1 MNSLSYSL
9 PPELDAALHTALQD
23 WQQND
28 KTSRLWARDA
38 SLWTGSDEA
47 DWLGWLTIVQH
58 SLDHLDEVQSFV
70 HELNAGDIRQVV
82 LLGMGG
88 SSMAPEVLRDTFG
101 HQGAHAELLVLD
113 STDPGQISTV
123 EAALD
128 LEHTAFVVA
137 SKSGSTLEPNILMA
151 WFYQRMVDTV
161 GAEQA
166 ASHFIAITDP
176 GSNLEQEARKNGFRH
191 IFHGVPEIGG
201 RFSALSSFGVV
212 PAAIIGIDCRRLL
225 VNTQEMVAACAD
237 STNTTEN
244 PCVLLG
250 CLLGMAANNGHDK
263 LTLIASPQVAS
274 MGAWLEQLIAESTGK
289 QGKGVLPLDGE
300 PTGSPDVYGD
310 DRVFV
315 YLRMDEAANAAQD
328 QAVELLEQAGQPV
341 IRINITDVYSLGQ
354 ELFRWEI
361 ATAVIGSLI
370 EVNPFDQPDVEASK
384 IETRKLMGAF
394 ESGDDLPGEVPL
406 AGDGQLVLYADAR
419 NAAELGDRCGEAAT
433 VADYLRA
440 HLGRIHAGDYVAFL
454 AYLERNEA
462 HTLAIQAMRKQLRDA
477 KKVATCLGFGPRFL
491 HSTGQY
497 YKGGPNN
504 GVFLQLSCDAMHELP
519 VPFERY
525 SFAMA
530 EAAQGR
536 GDFEVLAERGRRGL
550 RIHLGRDVAAGLQ
563 RLAQLLS

>member
-9 PPELDAALHTALQD
+9 PPDLDAALRTALQD

-28 KTSRLWARDA
+28 KTARLWARDA
-38 SLWTGSDEA
+38 SLWTDSDEA

-58 SLDHLDEVQSFV
+58 SLDHLNEVEAFV
-70 HELNAGDIRQVV
+70 HDLNASGIRQVV

-101 HQGAHAELLVLD
+101 HQAGHAELFVLD

-128 LEHTAFVVA
+128 LERTAFVVA
-137 SKSGSTLEPNILMA
+137 SKSGSTLEPNILKA
-151 WFYQRMVDTV
+151 WFYQRMIDTV

-176 GSNLEQEARKNGFRH
+176 GSNLEQEAGKDGFRH

-201 RFSALSSFGVV
+201 RFSALSNFGVV
-212 PAAIIGIDCRRLL
+212 PAAIVGIDCRCLL
-225 VNTQEMVAACAD
+225 ENTQEMVAACAD
-237 STNTTEN
+237 GTDAAEN
-244 PCVLLG
+244 PGVLLG
-250 CLLGMAANNGHDK
+250 CLLGVAANNGHDK
-263 LTLIASPQVAS
+263 LTLIASPQLAS

-315 YLRMDEAANAAQD
+315 YLRMD
-328 QAVELLEQAGQPV
+328 QAVDAEQDKAVEQLEQAGQPV
-341 IRINITDVYSLGQ
+341 IRINIVDVYSLGQ

-361 ATAVIGSLI
+361 ATAVIGALI
-370 EVNPFDQPDVEASK
+370 NVNPFDQPDVEASK

-394 ESGDDLPGEVPL
+394 EGGDNLPGEVPL
-406 AGDGQLVLYADAR
+406 AEDGQLVLYADAR
-419 NAAELGDRCGEAAT
+419 NAADLGDLCGEAAT
-433 VADYLRA
+433 LADYLRA
-440 HLGRIHAGDYVAFL
+440 HLGRIKAGDYVAFL
-454 AYLERNEA
+454 AYIERNEA
-462 HTLAIQAMRKQLRDA
+462 HTLAIQAMRKQLRDSR
-477 KKVATCLGFGPRFL
+477 KVATCLGFGPRFL

-504 GVFLQLSCDAMHELP
+504 GVFLQLSCDALHELP

-550 RIHLGRDVAAGLQ
+550 RIHLGRDVEAGLQ
-563 RLAQLLS
+563 RLAQLLA

>member
-1 MNSLSYSL
+1 MNDLSYSL
-9 PPELDAALHTALQD
+9 PPDLDAALHIALQD
-23 WQQND
+23 WQQYD
-28 KTSRLWARDA
+28 KTSRLWQRDA
-38 SLWTGSDEA
+38 SLWTDSGEA

-58 SLDHLDEVQSFV
+58 SLDQLHELQSFV
-70 HELNAGDIRQVV
+70 RELNASGIRQVV

-88 SSMAPEVLRDTFG
+88 SSMAPEVFRDTFG
-101 HQGAHAELLVLD
+101 HQAGHAELFVLD
-113 STDPGQISTV
+113 STDPGQICTV

-128 LEHTAFVVA
+128 LEHTAFIVA

-161 GAEQA
+161 GADKA
-166 ASHFIAITDP
+166 AAHFIAITDP
-176 GSNLEQEARKNGFRH
+176 GSSLDQAAGKDGFRH

-201 RFSALSSFGVV
+201 RFSALSNFGVV
-212 PAAIIGIDCRRLL
+212 PAAIIGVDCQRLL
-225 VNTQEMVAACAD
+225 DNTQEMVAACAD
-237 STNTTEN
+237 STTALEN
-244 PCVLLG
+244 PGVLLG
-250 CLLGMAANNGHDK
+250 CLLGVAAINGHDK

-300 PTGSPDVYGD
+300 PAGSPDDYGD

-315 YLRMDEAANAAQD
+315 YLRMDEAADAGQDKAIAQ
-328 QAVELLEQAGQPV
+328 LEQAGQPV
-341 IRINITDVYSLGQ
+341 VRINITDVYNLGQ
-354 ELFRWEI
+354 ELFRWGI

-370 EVNPFDQPDVEASK
+370 NVNPFDQPDVEASK

-394 ESGDDLPGEVPL
+394 EGGDNLPGEVPL

-419 NAAELGDRCGEAAT
+419 NAAELGDLCGEAAT
-433 VADYLRA
+433 VADYLKA
-440 HLGRIHAGDYVAFL
+440 HLGRIKAGDYVAFL
-454 AYLERNEA
+454 AYLERNET
-462 HTLAIQAMRKQLRDA
+462 HTRMIQDMRVRLRDSR
-477 KKVATCLGFGPRFL
+477 KVATCLGFGPRFL

-504 GVFLQLSCDAMHELP
+504 GVFLQLSCDAVHDLP
-519 VPFERY
+519 IPFERY

-536 GDFEVLAERGRRGL
+536 GDFEVLAERGRRAL
-550 RIHLGRDVAAGLQ
+550 RIHLGRDVEAGLQ
-563 RLAQLLS
+563 RLGQLLA